1 MASSERISVL
11 LTAAEKQRIAKR
23 SRAAGISMGEFIR
36 RAAAA
41 YRPAT
46 DDDVLNA
53 MLDQMSK
60 STARA
65 SAAVDRTLAY
75 VAASDRR
82 IACLERKAGQ

>member
-11 LTAAEKQRIAKR
+11 LTAADKRRIAKR

-41 YRPAT
+41 YRPAI
-46 DDDVLNA
+46 DDNVLDA
-53 MLDQMSK
+53 MLDRMNK

-65 SAAVDRTLAY
+65 SASVDRTLAY
-75 VAASDRR
+75 IAASEKR
-82 IACLERKAGQ
+82 IARLERNVGR